1 MFFKLLLKAVL
12 SFVIL
17 FNTMMLPVHAQKSTP
32 AFKVIVLYENG
43 GHHLAYSKAAIKWLN
58 QLASKSHFTVDYIQ
72 QTDSITSYFLSKYRL
87 FIQLDYPPYGWT
99 KTATAAFED
108 YIQQGKGG
116 WIGFHHATLLGNF
129 DGYPMW
135 EWFSNF
141 MGNIKFENYISSF
154 ADGQVQVENK
164 QHPVMKGVPPVFK
177 IEKEEWY
184 TYNQSPRRQVQV
196 LASVNE
202 SSYHPQSKVKM
213 GDHPVV
219 WINPHYKARNV
230 YIFMGHSPL
239 LFGSNA
245 YKTLFSNAIFW
256 AAGVKQ

>member
-1 MFFKLLLKAVL
+1 LLPAY
-12 SFVIL
+12 
-17 FNTMMLPVHAQKSTP
+17 AQKTIP

-43 GHHLAYSKAAIKWLN
+43 GHHLAYSKTAIKWLN
-58 QLASKSHFTVDYIQ
+58 QLATSNQFAIDYIQ
-72 QTDSITSYFLSKYRL
+72 KTDFITTNFLSKYRL

-99 KTATAAFED
+99 KTAAAAFED
-108 YIQQGKGG
+108 YIQKGKGG

-135 EWFSNF
+135 LWFSRF

-154 ADGQVQVENK
+154 ADGQVSVEDK
-164 QHPVMKGVPPVFK
+164 QHPVMRGLPAIFK
-177 IEKEEWY
+177 IAQEEWY
-184 TYNQSPRRQVQV
+184 TYNQSPRQHVHV

-202 SSYHPQSKVKM
+202 SGYHPQSSVKM
-213 GDHPVV
+213 GDHPVI
-219 WINPHYKARNV
+219 WTNPHVKARNV

-239 LFGSNA
+239 LFNNNA

-256 AAGVKQ
+256 AAGAKR